1 MANLLASLRESER
14 GDPNLVEGLVSDLS
28 GGGKIVLKRG
38 LRLHFLVTPPMGL
51 MVCDGVKAVIL
62 PVETSM
68 KERSWK
74 RFIIAFLLLEPY
86 KAI

>member
-28 GGGKIVLKRG
+28 DGGKIVLKRG
-38 LRLHFLVTPPMGL
+38 LRLHLLVTPPMGL

-62 PVETSM
+62 PVEASM
-68 KERSWK
+68 KERSRK
-74 RFIIAFLLLEPY
+74 RFIIAFLLLEPC